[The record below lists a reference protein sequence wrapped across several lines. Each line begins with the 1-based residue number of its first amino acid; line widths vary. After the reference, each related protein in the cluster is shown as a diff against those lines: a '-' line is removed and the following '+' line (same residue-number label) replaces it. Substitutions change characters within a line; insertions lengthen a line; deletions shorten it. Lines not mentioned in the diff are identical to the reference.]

1 MFRMLSAAAAAAVL
15 FTGAAAAQAPAVL
28 NDFPTEARADYVLG
42 CMTANGQTADA
53 LRRCSCS
60 IDVIAT
66 IIPFKRYE
74 EASTFISMGQV
85 TGEAGA
91 MFRGAAESKAAVGDL
106 KRAQAEAEMRCF

>member
-1 MFRMLSAAAAAAVL
+1 MIRTVLMAGLAAAAY
-15 FTGAAAAQAPAVL
+15 TGAAAAQAPAVL

-42 CMTANGQTADA
+42 CMTANGQSQDA

-74 EASTFISMGQV
+74 EASTFLSMGQV
-85 TGEAGA
+85 TGEAGT
-91 MFRGAAESKAAVGDL
+91 MFRGAAESKAAIGDL
-106 KRAQAEAEMRCF
+106 RRAQAEAEIRCF